1 MNLHDEITSEKGKE
15 NVLNCW
21 KAATILDAVEMGSAK
36 LKCFDPFYNIDLFR
50 GNSISFKNDF
60 QFPEE
65 SNPDV
70 NERYESIQMQNM
82 FRMTFDAI
90 IV

>member
-1 MNLHDEITSEKGKE
+1 MTKLHQKREKK
-15 NVLNCW
+15 LFLT
-21 KAATILDAVEMGSAK
+21 ATILDAVEIGSAK
-36 LKCFDPFYNIDLFR
+36 LKCLDTFYNIDPLR
-50 GNSISFKNDF
+50 GNSISFKSDF

-65 SNPDV
+65 GKPNV
-70 NERYESIQMQNM
+70 NERYESIQTKNM